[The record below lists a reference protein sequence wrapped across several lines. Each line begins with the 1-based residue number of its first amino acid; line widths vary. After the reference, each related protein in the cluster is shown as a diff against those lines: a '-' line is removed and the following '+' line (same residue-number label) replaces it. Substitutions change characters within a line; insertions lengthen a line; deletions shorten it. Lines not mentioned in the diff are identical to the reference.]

1 MYLCFMSELSI
12 QDAMQQF
19 LKNSRLKNGIQAV
32 RIESLWE
39 EIMGKTISKY
49 TDKIQIINTT
59 LFITTTVA
67 PLKNELLYQK
77 EKIIERVNELM
88 GEVVIKEVVI
98 K

>member
-1 MYLCFMSELSI
+1 MGEISL

-19 LKNSRLKNGIQAV
+19 LKNSKFKTYIQAIQV
-32 RIESLWE
+32 EELWE
-39 EIMGKTISKY
+39 TMMGKTVAKY
-49 TDKIQIINTT
+49 TDKIQIINAT

-77 EKIIERVNELM
+77 EKIIERVNEAL
-88 GEVVIKEVVI
+88 GEKTIKEVII